1 MNGSGRPWPAWAM
14 GLSLTLCTLGLH
26 LCPGMN
32 SMLNIDSG
40 LYPLNGRT
48 INADYLGVNL
58 EFHRMEPAFARRP
71 FTTWII
77 EGLDGISGMGEAPA
91 FIVTQFTL
99 LFISGLLL
107 YRLVRSLGRPRRE
120 ALLAM
125 AAYHLSFTVLNGWFP
140 PIYCYDEPLQY
151 SALFLALEACIRRRW
166 AWFTV
171 SFTFALCVRE
181 SSLLLLPAFFLFF
194 SDGAW
199 RPRRWGTRSGFV
211 RASAFALPVLL
222 FALFL
227 AAYVRYLG
235 GQDLLRS
242 DVAGRSGLF
251 ELNFADPPTTVETLV
266 YFYLALGLPSAILLA
281 MDGTQGRSG
290 TLDPPY
296 RGAFLL
302 AVLLNTIVVLFCTKA
317 REARLF
323 ALPLVFVWPFLGGIL
338 INGKELLRLDRLR
351 SMFARWQYV
360 VVFVL
365 IFGLL
370 ALFVDRGWEL
380 GDGNASGN
388 LWHEYF
394 LVQSGV
400 ILLHLMGKH
409 WARRHPTNASLVTDR
424 SR

>member
-48 INADYLGVNL
+48 INADYLGVNMD
-58 EFHRMEPAFARRP
+58 FHRTEPAFARRP

-77 EGLDGISGMGEAPA
+77 EGLDGITGLGEAPA
-91 FIVTQFTL
+91 FIVAQFTL

-107 YRLVRSLGRPRRE
+107 FRLVRTLGRPQRE

-125 AAYHLSFTVLNGWFP
+125 VAYHLSFTVLNGWFP

-166 AWFTV
+166 AWFTI

-181 SSLLLLPAFFLFF
+181 SSLLLLPSFFLFF

-199 RPRRWGTRSGFV
+199 RPRRWSTSSGFV
-211 RASAFALPVLL
+211 GAAAFVLPVLF

-227 AAYVRYLG
+227 AIHMRYLG
-235 GQDLLRS
+235 GRGSLRS

-251 ELNFADPPTTVETLV
+251 ELNFADAPTTVETLV

-281 MDGTQGRSG
+281 TDGTPGRSSG
-290 TLDPPY
+290 DEPPY
-296 RGAFLL
+296 RRAFLL
-302 AVLLNTIVVLFCTKA
+302 AVLLNTVVVLFCTKA

-323 ALPLVFVWPFLGGIL
+323 ALPLVFVWPFLGGML
-338 INGKELLRLDRLR
+338 VNGKELLGIR
-351 SMFARWQYV
+351 SMRSMLARWDHV
-360 VVFVL
+360 AVFLLV
-365 IFGLL
+365 FGLL

-394 LVQSGV
+394 LVQSGA
-400 ILLHLMGKH
+400 ILLHVMAKH
-409 WARRHPTNASLVTDR
+409 WSQRHPASASLLTDR
-424 SR
+424 SD